1 MDVHL
6 YYLLVVDASQRF
18 YDGTTKIQKIKK
30 LSETPEQVNIEPE
43 FYETKTLKEVVDPEE
58 KRKIIGDTFV
68 HVAEKEIQELGL
80 GVDEVFLGKI
90 IITHFLWISGSN
102 FLF

>member
-1 MDVHL
+1 M
-6 YYLLVVDASQRF
+6 
-18 YDGTTKIQKIKK
+18 
-30 LSETPEQVNIEPE
+30 NIEPE

-80 GVDEVFLGKI
+80 GVDEVFLGTSKSYD
-90 IITHFLWISGSN
+90 TSWMSAYNL
-102 FLF
+102 LF